1 MQPHSAILAVTLM
14 AAASYVGAAPQAG
27 QKADRSPHEKR
38 EHTVYILDKGFSSNE
53 QGFGTLVL
61 VLDALP
67 GNTNIIRVVNK
78 SAAPHGF
85 QMEIEKQKFGLEN
98 PIAPGKTAQ
107 FEFTAPPELRGNTGT
122 FYSPVG
128 DDRKRGFEGRVTL
141 LSEAEGG

>member
-1 MQPHSAILAVTLM
+1 MRAHSTVLM
-14 AAASYVGAAPQAG
+14 TALIAMVSFAAAASQPAQTAGAAAP
-27 QKADRSPHEKR
+27 EKR

-53 QGFGTLVL
+53 QGFGSLVL

-67 GNTNIIRVVNK
+67 GKTNIIRVVNK
-78 SAAPHGF
+78 SKAPHGF
-85 QMEIEKQKFGLEN
+85 QMQIKNREFGLDN

-107 FEFTAPPELRGNTGT
+107 FEFIAPADLRGTEGV

-128 DDRKRGFEGRVTL
+128 DDRKHGFEGRVTL

>member
-1 MQPHSAILAVTLM
+1 MRAHSTVLMTALIAMISFVT
-14 AAASYVGAAPQAG
+14 AAPQPLQTAG
-27 QKADRSPHEKR
+27 AAAPEKR
-38 EHTVYILDKGFSSNE
+38 EHTVYILDMGFSSNE

-78 SAAPHGF
+78 SKSSHGF
-85 QMEIEKQKFGLEN
+85 EMQIKSRKFGLDN

-107 FEFTAPPELRGNTGT
+107 FEFIAPADLRGTEGV

-128 DDRKRGFEGRVTL
+128 DDRKHGFEGRVTL